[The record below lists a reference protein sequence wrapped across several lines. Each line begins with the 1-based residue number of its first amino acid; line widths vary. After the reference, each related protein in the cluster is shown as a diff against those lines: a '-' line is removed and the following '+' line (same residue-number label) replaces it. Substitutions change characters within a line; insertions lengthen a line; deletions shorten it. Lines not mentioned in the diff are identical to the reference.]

1 MKNLDILK
9 PKVLKPKNE
18 TVLFLLQF
26 SKSLTI
32 LKTKEKKYLIS
43 KN

>member
-1 MKNLDILK
+1 MKNIDTLK
-9 PKVLKPKNE
+9 NKTLNPKKD

-32 LKTKEKKYLIS
+32 IKAKEKKYLIS

>member
-1 MKNLDILK
+1 MKNFDTLK
-9 PKVLKPKNE
+9 AKALLPKKE

-26 SKSLTI
+26 SKSLEI
-32 LKTKEKKYLIS
+32 LKINGQKYLIS

>member
-1 MKNLDILK
+1 MKNLDTLK
-9 PKVLKPKNE
+9 AKTLYPKKE

-32 LKTKEKKYLIS
+32 FKTKEKKYLIS